1 MTLPITTLA
10 LIGTGMLGR
19 EIARGLI
26 ASGALPPERLILAN
40 TSGTPPHGL
49 PCRTTTPAQA
59 AAEADALLLCVPPA
73 AAPRLGIT
81 TAKPVLS
88 TMAGVTLA
96 RLTELTGSTRVI
108 RAMSSPAAGDGLA
121 FSPFTAAPGA
131 TADDR
136 ALASALFS
144 ALGTTAELPSEAQI
158 NVFTAIT
165 GPVPGFVAFFA
176 EAVQRYAEAEG
187 IAPETALAATR
198 QLFLAAGQMMAS
210 GPAPAEHVQEM
221 VDYAGTTAAGLEA
234 LRASPVAELI
244 AQGLAAATARARTIG

>member
-1 MTLPITTLA
+1 MTLAQTTLA

-19 EIARGLI
+19 EIARGLM
-26 ASGALPPERLILAN
+26 ASGHPPARLILAN
-40 TSGTPPHGL
+40 TTGTPPEGL
-49 PCRTTTPAQA
+49 PCRTTTPAEA

-73 AAPRLGIT
+73 AAPALGIS

-88 TMAGVTLA
+88 TMAGITLA
-96 RLTELTGSTRVI
+96 RLTELTGSTRTI
-108 RAMSSPAAGDGLA
+108 RAMSSPAAGDRLA

-131 TADDR
+131 TGADKS
-136 ALASALFS
+136 LATAIFS
-144 ALGTTAELPSEAQI
+144 ALGTTAELPDEAQLD
-158 NVFTAIT
+158 VFTAIT

-198 QLFLAAGQMMAS
+198 QLFLAAGRMMAT
-210 GPAPAEHVQEM
+210 GATPAEHVQEM

-234 LRASPVAELI
+234 MRASPLAGLI
-244 AQGLAAATARARTIG
+244 AEGLSAATARARTIG